1 MSNTLRKRE
10 RSLRVAE
17 AIGCSNTEGERALN
31 VVLESITDTL
41 RAGDK
46 IVLTGFGSFEL
57 VEVKA
62 RKAAAD
68 PGRKQRGTDR
78 SPGTYARALSGGSD
92 ARPGGEAIGGGTDR
106 TLILYAL

>member
-10 RSLRVAE
+10 MSLRVAE

-41 RAGDK
+41 RAGDR

-62 RKAAAD
+62 RKVRPIRGASSGELIEVPAHTRVRFRAGATLAEAA
-68 PGRKQRGTDR
+68 RQ
-78 SPGTYARALSGGSD
+78 
-92 ARPGGEAIGGGTDR
+92 
-106 TLILYAL
+106 